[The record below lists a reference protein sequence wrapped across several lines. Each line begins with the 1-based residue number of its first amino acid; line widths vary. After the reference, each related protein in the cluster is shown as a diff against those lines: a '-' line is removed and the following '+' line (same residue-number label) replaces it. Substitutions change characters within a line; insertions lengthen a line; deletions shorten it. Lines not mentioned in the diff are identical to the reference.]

1 MTMGALAQLGQSTH
15 RPHGW
20 LVSCLLHGMVFSASI
35 LAFAELKPV
44 LQTEPF
50 RWEIALAQLAPTAS
64 PPTEAEPPAP
74 VPPQPNAVVQ
84 PPSPSPVKPVEASP
98 VIRQLQ
104 TVQKIEPVQ
113 QVVRQQ
119 EVVQPR
125 TNPIVESV
133 TLNAE
138 PIHQNT
144 QLIQATE
151 AVQTPSVEAVAAPTP
166 ISPVVEPD
174 SSAVPARVA
183 AESPA
188 PDVTHEPAV
197 AQSTPKL
204 NQQTTT
210 ETAPAESAVPIQQ
223 VAHAAVGQ
231 PQKTEL
237 PAPVA
242 FSTKADYTW
251 LTEELLSRLQGSKRY
266 PYAARMNRWEGK
278 VIVRAVIRDDGQVVS
293 LQIAQ
298 SSGHA
303 VLDDNAMELIR
314 QVSPIQLKYP
324 LGKNQIALLVPIGYS
339 LH

>member
-1 MTMGALAQLGQSTH
+1 MTMGAFAQLGQSTH

-20 LVSCLLHGMVFSASI
+20 LVSCLLHGMAFSASI
-35 LAFAELKPV
+35 LLFTELKPP
-44 LQTEPF
+44 LQAEPF
-50 RWEIALAQLAPTAS
+50 RWEIALAQVTPQAT
-64 PPTEAEPPAP
+64 PPAMAEPPAP
-74 VPPQPNAVVQ
+74 APSQPEPVIQ
-84 PPSPSPVKPVEASP
+84 PDSPSPVKPVEASP
-98 VIRQLQ
+98 VTRHLQ
-104 TVQKIEPVQ
+104 TVQKVEPVQ

-151 AVQTPSVEAVAAPTP
+151 AVQTPSVEAEAAPTP
-166 ISPVVEPD
+166 ISPIVETE
-174 SSAVPARVA
+174 SSTVTAGTAP
-183 AESPA
+183 ESPD
-188 PDVTHEPAV
+188 PVVTHEAIV
-197 AQSTPKL
+197 TRSTPETSPHA
-204 NQQTTT
+204 NT
-210 ETAPAESAVPIQQ
+210 ETASAESVVPIQQ
-223 VAHAAVGQ
+223 VAHAAIGQ

-324 LGKNQIALLVPIGYS
+324 LGKNQIALLVPVGYS